1 MIVNTRRVGSSVANV
16 EEVIKVFPPARL
28 HDDNS
33 DEEDSGQGE
42 ECSPAA
48 VGFICH
54 SVSLEEIVEQGEN
67 HACDDEEDDGFTVV
81 GEPV

>member
-33 DEEDSGQGE
+33 DEENSRQGE
-42 ECSPAA
+42 ECVPGA